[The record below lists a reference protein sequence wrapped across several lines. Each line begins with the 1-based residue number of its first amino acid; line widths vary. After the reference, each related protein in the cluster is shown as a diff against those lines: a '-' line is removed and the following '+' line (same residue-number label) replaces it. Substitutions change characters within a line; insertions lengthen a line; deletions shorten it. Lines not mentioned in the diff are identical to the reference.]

1 MRTRTP
7 MRASVRFTIVAI
19 RFIPLVGLAASITL
33 VATACTDPYADD
45 VRSRDLRVMRAM
57 VDIACKL
64 NAERIVVSDRP
75 AVPRA
80 ANLRGAESQDIRFGL
95 DFSRRLAH
103 EARWPRGQ
111 ICPAVRVASDSSIKV
126 ALENET
132 GFPGSWES
140 FKAKFGGARSLM
152 RISLPVYS
160 PDGKRALIYTE
171 GTCPYTCGAGFYS
184 ELEKT
189 YKGWKITNSV
199 LAWKS

>member
-1 MRTRTP
+1 
-7 MRASVRFTIVAI
+7 MRASVRLMTVAI
-19 RFIPLVGLAASITL
+19 RFIQVVWLAVSITL
-33 VATACTDPYADD
+33 IATACTDPYADD
-45 VRSRDLRVMRAM
+45 VSSRDLRVMRAT

-80 ANLRGAESQDIRFGL
+80 GNLRGAESQNIQFGL
-95 DFSRRLAH
+95 DFNRRLAH

-160 PDGKRALIYTE
+160 PDGKHAVIYTE
-171 GTCPYTCGAGFYS
+171 GTCPYTCGAGFYN

-189 YKGWKITNSV
+189 YKGWKITSSV
-199 LAWKS
+199 LAWNS